1 MDTIYSLLKRAKEL
15 KEKSQVDSITPE
27 EVGKLHEDTL
37 AYIASLEQS
46 ADGLGIKK
54 VYQSKSAMEADTDP
68 VGTNGKVLRYGQLVG
83 IYDDAHADSSENGNI
98 YAYQKPGWLLMGKV
112 SGGPTLSIAQEAG
125 DSTTKVMS
133 QKAVTDLIEKNKGV
147 KAADSITYDS
157 SRTLSKNNNVQEALD
172 EAYDATHIKN
182 ECPPI
187 VATYSSTYLPKSDLS
202 GGQPLSGYM
211 VYSYPVKEG
220 DNILI
225 KGKTNLPTG
234 YSAITLSTTTSNVSQ
249 SNLKKTLLLGNGEV
263 KDVNIALT
271 VPNGINAIYLCNSS
285 EYTMK
290 VQIREAVPLK
300 ETVEEVSK
308 KMDSLLTN
316 AQSVKKEYNNTIFKS
331 GYYENGGGL
340 MQSQAWTCTD
350 DIPLKKGDLIIA
362 KNCFTDNIQYRGI
375 IQIKDASKS
384 FLYSTSNDVSVVC
397 VTDYRAIEDCY
408 VTVMTMIK
416 DGVTPSVVIEP
427 YSVFSEEMKKSVELQ
442 KCAKGLPYQE
452 EYGKEIFTL
461 QGKYQERTHGIT
473 QIDNV
478 NLKSTGLIFL
488 NAGDKVEVFT
498 YNDDNAKIC
507 VFSSDS
513 FFLDAA
519 KAETFFSK
527 KSYTAIQPC
536 YVGITYDRRWFQ
548 QPRVKVT
555 RCNKDTLQSL
565 LLNNDKPVK
574 IPVLND
580 RVQEGS
586 MIKFKGKT
594 FLYYT
599 TYNDVLEIEETN
611 GGEYDAVT
619 NTIIR
624 SVNVLNKDVFGKD
637 RAIFNKCSYFFVYN
651 EAIYVACADWTNSGH
666 CYLCKST
673 DGINF
678 TLLKEDFLPSEG
690 TWGNF
695 CIIPEKVN
703 GYFWAFVEHSAPVG
717 WIITAYKSENMDDGW
732 VKHGNLNE
740 NLAPSGGTYSGP
752 CVYVQDGKFKMFY
765 HYAIQGVA
773 PTYLAYAEADVNDP
787 LNFRPLVQPL
797 LTMTRAWGGEYNNQV
812 ADIDVRDIDG
822 KTYVVATYMDN
833 GLHAGCIAK
842 WTSEERLGRLMQLQA
857 TTMTPYEIVGVATSD
872 GNAVLSN
879 TEIQFSASD
888 ESFVYI
894 AKTLSDGSFHI
905 FLPTKMYNIAVTGK
919 KIKKSDGKVLSN
931 VELNSDVNLGKL
943 TIN

>member
-249 SNLKKTLLLGNGEV
+249 SNLKKTLLLGNGEI

-271 VPNGINAIYLCNSS
+271 VPKGINAIYLCNSS

-586 MIKFKGKT
+586 MIKFKGSI
-594 FLYYT
+594 
-599 TYNDVLEIEETN
+599 YNRLL
-611 GGEYDAVT
+611 
-619 NTIIR
+619 
-624 SVNVLNKDVFGKD
+624 LN
-637 RAIFNKCSYFFVYN
+637 I
-651 EAIYVACADWTNSGH
+651 
-666 CYLCKST
+666 L
-673 DGINF
+673 
-678 TLLKEDFLPSEG
+678 
-690 TWGNF
+690 
-695 CIIPEKVN
+695 
-703 GYFWAFVEHSAPVG
+703 
-717 WIITAYKSENMDDGW
+717 
-732 VKHGNLNE
+732 
-740 NLAPSGGTYSGP
+740 
-752 CVYVQDGKFKMFY
+752 
-765 HYAIQGVA
+765 
-773 PTYLAYAEADVNDP
+773 
-787 LNFRPLVQPL
+787 
-797 LTMTRAWGGEYNNQV
+797 
-812 ADIDVRDIDG
+812 
-822 KTYVVATYMDN
+822 
-833 GLHAGCIAK
+833 
-842 WTSEERLGRLMQLQA
+842 
-857 TTMTPYEIVGVATSD
+857 
-872 GNAVLSN
+872 
-879 TEIQFSASD
+879 
-888 ESFVYI
+888 
-894 AKTLSDGSFHI
+894 
-905 FLPTKMYNIAVTGK
+905 
-919 KIKKSDGKVLSN
+919 
-931 VELNSDVNLGKL
+931 
-943 TIN
+943 